1 MPAKRPLSKKTATP
15 KRKRGRPSKFT
26 PELAAEI
33 CARLSKGEPLAAI
46 CRDEHMP
53 DDSNVRVW
61 MEKDDKFSHAIADAR
76 ARGFDAI
83 AQECLTIADQT
94 EHDDEFTESGGVKP
108 NSEWISRS
116 RLRVETRLKLLAKW
130 DPKRYGD
137 KLDLNATV
145 TGEVSI
151 IIGGDA
157 K

>member
-1 MPAKRPLSKKTATP
+1 MIKDADFS
-15 KRKRGRPSKFT
+15 S
-26 PELAAEI
+26 
-33 CARLSKGEPLAAI
+33 AI
-46 CRDEHMP
+46 
-53 DDSNVRVW
+53 
-61 MEKDDKFSHAIADAR
+61 AR
-76 ARGFDAI
+76 AREDGFDAI
-83 AQECLTIADQT
+83 AQECLTIADAT
-94 EHDDEFTESGGVKP
+94 DYDDEFTESGGVKP

-137 KLDLNATV
+137 KIDLNATV